1 MYKKIKTY
9 IKNYFLFKKLIK
21 KKTSA
26 KEIFVVEPYAQNVLI
41 IDDKL
46 PEFDKD
52 SGSRRLNLIIDI
64 LLKNNVGVYL
74 IADFKEYKYKTD
86 YINYYKNKG
95 VIVYQPYIDNNSLI
109 TKTMFIKTILNNIS
123 LVWLHRPLIFKK
135 YYPIIRE
142 YNKKIK
148 IAYDMVDFHFM
159 RMNREA
165 DLKNDEK
172 LKQDA
177 FKFLKIELEN
187 CKKADKVIVIS
198 QTDMQNL
205 LQYYYN
211 QSKMVTIS
219 NIHNFIKNN
228 LEYKPFSKRKDLLF
242 VGSFDHLPNI
252 DAVKHLC
259 EIIMPMIWKN
269 NSEIKLKIIGSNP
282 TQEIL
287 NLRNKKIEILGY
299 VEDLSSFFNTSK
311 LFVAPLRYGA
321 GIKGKIG
328 QSMEYGLPLITTTI
342 GAEGFNFF
350 DCHKFIVEDDEEIFA
365 KKILAVYNNEN
376 LWNSLSKNS
385 ETTLKPFSEKTI
397 TESILNLIE

>member
-172 LKQDA
+172 LK
-177 FKFLKIELEN
+177 KIQ
-187 CKKADKVIVIS
+187 II
-198 QTDMQNL
+198 QN
-205 LQYYYN
+205 Y
-211 QSKMVTIS
+211 
-219 NIHNFIKNN
+219 
-228 LEYKPFSKRKDLLF
+228 
-242 VGSFDHLPNI
+242 
-252 DAVKHLC
+252 
-259 EIIMPMIWKN
+259 
-269 NSEIKLKIIGSNP
+269 
-282 TQEIL
+282 
-287 NLRNKKIEILGY
+287 
-299 VEDLSSFFNTSK
+299 
-311 LFVAPLRYGA
+311 
-321 GIKGKIG
+321 
-328 QSMEYGLPLITTTI
+328 
-342 GAEGFNFF
+342 
-350 DCHKFIVEDDEEIFA
+350 
-365 KKILAVYNNEN
+365 
-376 LWNSLSKNS
+376 
-385 ETTLKPFSEKTI
+385 
-397 TESILNLIE
+397 